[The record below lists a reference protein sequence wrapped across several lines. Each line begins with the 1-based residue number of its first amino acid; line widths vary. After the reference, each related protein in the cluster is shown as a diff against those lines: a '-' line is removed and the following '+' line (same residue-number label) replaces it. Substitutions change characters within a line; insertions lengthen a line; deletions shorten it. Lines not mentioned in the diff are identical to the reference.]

1 MSRTLPRIAPRPAPD
16 PQVRLGTVIAQA
28 ARQWRRVVNLRLQP
42 FGLTEATWLPLLRL
56 ARSEAPMRQKDLAA
70 SLALDNSSVVRLLDN
85 LQVAGLVTRTEHA
98 VDRRAKSLD
107 LTRDG
112 HATVAH
118 VEAVAQEVRASV
130 LAGLPLQDI
139 EVTLRTLDRICEAL
153 ASIATEQE
161 PA

>member
-1 MSRTLPRIAPRPAPD
+1 MPRTPLHPAAD
-16 PQVRLGTVIAQA
+16 PHVRLGSVIAQA
-28 ARQWRRVVNLRLQP
+28 ARQWRRAVNLRLQP

-56 ARSEAPMRQKDLAA
+56 ARSEGPMRQKDLAA
-70 SLALDNSSVVRLLDN
+70 SLALDNSSVGRLLDN

-112 HATVAH
+112 RSTVAH
-118 VEAVAQEVRASV
+118 VEAVAHDVRASV
-130 LAGLPLQDI
+130 LAGLSAQDI
-139 EVTLRTLDRICEAL
+139 EVTLRTLDHICEAL
-153 ASIATEQE
+153 ASITTEQE